1 LYCVGKPLCSH
12 TRDTKKKEREEDSS
26 YEPLKKKDKARLP
39 LKKKGFRVGNRKGSS
54 WLASAASGILPS
66 QTGFGRAFR
75 KSSEALSSSFLCH
88 VCLYRRKKIED
99 LKKKKSYGWP

>member
-1 LYCVGKPLCSH
+1 MYCVGKPLCSH

-39 LKKKGFRVGNRKGSS
+39 LKGFRVGNRKGSS

-75 KSSEALSSSFLCH
+75 KSSEALSSAFLCH